1 MIDRFRWQ
9 EWKRSQSSQSNI
21 TKHYASYHS
30 LPPCRLVDFRDFDHL
45 SLEMHKELLSSI
57 PFRFVSLA
65 PATLEHLPLLLLCT
79 QMRELRLS
87 EESQL
92 TVKELDILQ
101 RSLPK
106 LIQLSCGTR
115 SYNMYAPII
124 ANQCHHVDEA
134 VQHAQE
140 REKEKCVTM

>member
-1 MIDRFRWQ
+1 
-9 EWKRSQSSQSNI
+9 
-21 TKHYASYHS
+21 
-30 LPPCRLVDFRDFDHL
+30 
-45 SLEMHKELLSSI
+45 MHKELLSSI

-65 PATLEHLPLLLLCT
+65 PAALEHLPLLLLCT

-106 LIQLSCGTR
+106 LIQLSRGTR

-124 ANQCHHVDEA
+124 APQSRHVDEVHA
-134 VQHAQE
+134 QGDHGDEVVQHAQE
-140 REKEKCVTM
+140 KEKEKEKCITM